1 MLRDWW
7 KQEVSSRWRKSR
19 RLSTSQAT
27 QDLQVEVVQRKGWA
41 AHDTPEVSIS
51 KECLSI
57 AIIDSEYFQ
66 MLYISQNLTCH
77 VHPSCIVHASTCLF
91 WNNLAFDCAHTWKV
105 RSDLRKR
112 LCVWKRLC
120 VCDLCAVFGTFVMPI
135 DEELAQASNARKPKN
150 MVASPQYQHIYTM
163 QLFTLLEQFNKGDR
177 LEHRTQEFPKDLWK
191 VKPFNHDAVS
201 CKQGSRDCSQ
211 WKSCCE
217 TNRPQN
223 LQRACKKL
231 WYRERMRKWPYK
243 ALELRCAAWVPWLA
257 RLTRLASW
265 RRRIHT
271 CKPS

>member
-1 MLRDWW
+1 MEARSVVEME
-7 KQEVSSRWRKSR
+7 KIQKTVHKPGNSRSPSRSSTTQ
-19 RLSTSQAT
+19 RLSGTRSTWSIYLKRVSQHCYHRLWIFPNAIY
-27 QDLQVEVVQRKGWA
+27 L
-41 AHDTPEVSIS
+41 PESHMSCSS
-51 KECLSI
+51 KLHCTR
-57 AIIDSEYFQ
+57 Q
-66 MLYISQNLTCH
+66 H
-77 VHPSCIVHASTCLF
+77 VPLLEQFGFWLCSHMESTLRPQKKIV
-91 WNNLAFDCAHTWKV
+91 
-105 RSDLRKR
+105 
-112 LCVWKRLC
+112 CVKEIVC

>member
-91 WNNLAFDCAHTWKV
+91 WNNLAFDLCSHMEST
-105 RSDLRKR
+105 LRPQKKIVCVKEIVSVW
-112 LCVWKRLC
+112 LVCCVWD
-120 VCDLCAVFGTFVMPI
+120 VCDADRWGAGTSFKR
-135 DEELAQASNARKPKN
+135 EEAKEYGGFTSISTHIHHATVHTLGTIQQRRQVRTSNPRI
-150 MVASPQYQHIYTM
+150 S
-163 QLFTLLEQFNKGDR
+163 KGS
-177 LEHRTQEFPKDLWK
+177 
-191 VKPFNHDAVS
+191 VKGQTFQPWC
-201 CKQGSRDCSQ
+201 CK
-211 WKSCCE
+211 
-217 TNRPQN
+217 
-223 LQRACKKL
+223 L
-231 WYRERMRKWPYK
+231 
-243 ALELRCAAWVPWLA
+243 
-257 RLTRLASW
+257 
-265 RRRIHT
+265 
-271 CKPS
+271 